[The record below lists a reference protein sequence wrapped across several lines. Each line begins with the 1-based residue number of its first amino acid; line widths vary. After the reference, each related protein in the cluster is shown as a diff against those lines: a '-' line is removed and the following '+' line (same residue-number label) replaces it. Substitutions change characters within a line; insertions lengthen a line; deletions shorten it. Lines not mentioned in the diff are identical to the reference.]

1 MAAGTVHPKTLA
13 VDVGS
18 PRLIELRIA
27 GSGDGVGVQVSPVF
41 GPGSEKLTRRHHA
54 VAFRRHGASLVT
66 ADERYYRNARRAG
79 RVLLLQDFIMPT
91 G

>member
-41 GPGSEKLTRRHHA
+41 GTGERETDAETERGSARVRAFAALRH
-54 VAFRRHGASLVT
+54 
-66 ADERYYRNARRAG
+66 
-79 RVLLLQDFIMPT
+79 P
-91 G
+91 